1 VDLLALNP
9 LDPTDWLN
17 LFGTFA
23 AIGVIAIIFAE
34 TGLLIGCVLPGDSL
48 LFTAGIL
55 TARDEVNGVAFQR
68 ISLTFLLIAGP
79 LAAIIGAQTGHLL
92 GQRYGRKLF
101 DRPNSKIFKAEWVE
115 KAEHYFNKF
124 GPEKAVVIARFI
136 PIVRTFLNPLAGMLG
151 MDPKKFLVWNAI
163 GGIIWTDTLFLLGHY
178 LGTKVPHIDRYII
191 PGVVVILIISV
202 IPIIREVMKGRKV
215 T

>member
-1 VDLLALNP
+1 MDLLSLNP

-23 AIGVIAIIFAE
+23 ALGVIAIIFAE

-68 ISLTFLLIAGP
+68 ISLSLLLIAGP
-79 LAAIIGAQTGHLL
+79 LAAIIGAQTGHFL

-151 MDPKKFLVWNAI
+151 MDPKKFLIWNAI